1 MRTSLLEILSRR
13 ETGAGGHTQGGDT
26 QGGGRHRHSQT
37 LSPVTE
43 GYDFSPEKVVEGEKY
58 GHTVGMFTER
68 AVRGVLHG
76 NASRAMTAMV
86 ANATNNSLAA
96 GTWKSYKPVIGHI
109 AQCQEFI
116 EQDFEDTPS
125 RKDAVT
131 FVAYLAAEKGLKAA
145 TIGKYLSAWR
155 MLLIAVDK
163 DPGNLRPSVVRQTL
177 RGLDHLEKLGGKR
190 EVRQV
195 VTPKVLELLRMLL
208 MKKNSN
214 KWTKRKR
221 EMLWCGALLS
231 FWGAF
236 RGGEIFPKCSK

>member
-1 MRTSLLEILSRR
+1 M
-13 ETGAGGHTQGGDT
+13 
-26 QGGGRHRHSQT
+26 
-37 LSPVTE
+37 SPVTE